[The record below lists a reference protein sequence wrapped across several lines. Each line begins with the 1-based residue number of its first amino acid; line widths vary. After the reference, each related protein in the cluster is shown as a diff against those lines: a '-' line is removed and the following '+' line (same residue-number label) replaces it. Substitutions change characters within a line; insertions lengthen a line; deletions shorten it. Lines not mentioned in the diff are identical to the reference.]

1 MTPQPY
7 QNAYDTA
14 VTELTEIASRFEQL
28 RALKALLEAAVH
40 ALEPFFSSTEEVM
53 AQSSTG
59 GDADSQMVAGE
70 GEAVVGEMA
79 EEYSFRDVPSP
90 LPEIAETGGDPFQ
103 RRVKTSFRFKGFAA
117 QRSF

>member
-28 RALKALLEAAVH
+28 RARKALLEAAVH

-103 RRVKTSFRFKGFAA
+103 RRGKTSFRFKGFAA